1 MSFQDTPNFLQSEL
15 DALNNQFNAEISA
28 ITEDANAWFSELT
41 LKAVS
46 LFTLGEVESTFLFAA
61 FQGFPDLFQDRLM
74 NARDNFGDAL
84 GASMAPAAT
93 LEELQNAWGGIYSAG
108 TAYFNVLAEMVNRA
122 NIAIEDKKAEMSD
135 MEMKIAQSLD
145 RLGTAIVDAKDSMY
159 AWSQEV
165 VADYSQA
172 AGSGFVE
179 GAGGYVK
186 GNQKELLEGILN
198 DPALASFIN
207 EVNQKVAGTA
217 KRSAQKGVMPLLI
230 GAGLV
235 AALFMAKKR

>member
-15 DALNNQFNAEISA
+15 DALNNHFNAEISA

>member
-41 LKAVS
+41 LKTVS

-61 FQGFPDLFQDRLM
+61 FQGFPDLYQDRLIS
-74 NARDNFGDAL
+74 ARDNFGDAL

-93 LEELQNAWGGIYSAG
+93 LEDLQNAWGGIYSAG
-108 TAYFNVLAEMVNRA
+108 TAYFKLLAEMVNRA

-165 VADYSQA
+165 VADYNRA
-172 AGSGFVE
+172 AGYGQAE
-179 GAGGYVK
+179 GAGDYVK
-186 GNQKELLEGILN
+186 GNQEEIIKGILD
-198 DPALASFIN
+198 DPALAAFIN
-207 EVNQKVAGTA
+207 EVNQRVAGTA